1 MSTPTRVYIT
11 KQDDKVRL
19 VRAVNV
25 AQARNHVARDSIS
38 VEVASQDD
46 LIAYLTAVPPLS
58 VEEAAARQA
67 EPEPAP
73 VNAEPSN
80 QGQEA

>member
-1 MSTPTRVYIT
+1 MSTPTRVYLT
-11 KQDDKVRL
+11 KQGDIVRL

-46 LIAYLTAVPPLS
+46 LIAYLTANPPAP
-58 VEEAAARQA
+58 VEEATARAQDLA
-67 EPEPAP
+67 SAP
-73 VNAEPSN
+73 GA
-80 QGQEA
+80 QGASGESSE